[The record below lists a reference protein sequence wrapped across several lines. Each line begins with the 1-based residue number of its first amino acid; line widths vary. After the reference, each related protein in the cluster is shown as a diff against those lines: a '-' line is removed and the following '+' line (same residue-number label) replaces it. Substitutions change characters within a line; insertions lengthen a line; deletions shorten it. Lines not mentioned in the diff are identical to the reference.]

1 MKKVLFIILS
11 FILFLSLFSCNNNEI
26 NIEPDTFSED
36 ITISYLGPKG
46 TYTEEASELFFN
58 NKGTYKPYE
67 NVKLAV
73 EALINNE
80 ANYSV
85 IPQENT
91 IGGAVIDYIDIV
103 IEKEELSVV
112 GEIELPITQN
122 LLVYNGAKLSD
133 IKKVY
138 SHKQGILQGA
148 DYIKE
153 NLKDVEVVEVSST
166 AEGAR
171 LVSEAKDKSVA
182 AIASLSAAKLYNLD
196 ILAKSIQKNDNNKTR
211 FYVLSKDKPRETNK
225 DRIAFIAKGNVKEL
239 PNLLKRINEENVN
252 LITIHDR
259 PLKTVLGEYYY
270 LIECSNI
277 TYEKYEKIINNI
289 NFNFRYLGSFNVV

>member
-1 MKKVLFIILS
+1 MKKVWFIIIS
-11 FILFLSLFSCNNNEI
+11 FIFVLSLFGCNNKEI
-26 NIEPDTFSED
+26 VIEPDSFSEN

-46 TYTEEASELFFN
+46 TYTEEASELFFK
-58 NKGTYKPYE
+58 NKGTYNPYE

-80 ANYSV
+80 SDYAV

-103 IEKEELSVV
+103 LEKEELSVV

-122 LLVYNGAKLSD
+122 LLVYNGATLSD

-153 NLKDVEVVEVSST
+153 NLSGVEVVEVSST

-171 LVSEAKDKSVA
+171 LVSVEKDKSVA

-211 FYVLSKDKPRETNK
+211 FYVLSKDKPRESNK
-225 DRIAFIAKGNVKEL
+225 DRIAFIAKGKAKEL
-239 PNLLKRINEENVN
+239 PNLLKRINEENAN

-259 PLKTVLGEYYY
+259 PLKTILGEYYY

-277 TYEKYEKIINNI
+277 TYEKYLKIINDI

>member
-1 MKKVLFIILS
+1 MKKIWILIIT
-11 FILFLSLFSCNNNEI
+11 ILFSITLFSCNNNEI
-26 NIEPDTFSED
+26 KIEPDNFSEN

-46 TYTEEASELFFN
+46 TYTEEASELFFK
-58 NKGTYKPYE
+58 NKGTYNPYE

-80 ANYSV
+80 SDYAV

-103 IEKEELSVV
+103 LEKEELSVV

-153 NLKDVEVVEVSST
+153 NLPGVEVVEVSST

-171 LVSEAKDKSVA
+171 LVSVEKDKSVA
-182 AIASLSAAKLYNLD
+182 AIASISAAKLYNLD

-211 FYVLSKDKPRETNK
+211 FYVLSKDKPREANK
-225 DRIAFIAKGNVKEL
+225 NRISFIAKGNAKEL
-239 PNLLKRINEENVN
+239 PTLLKRINEENAN

-277 TYEKYEKIINNI
+277 TYEKYLKIIDNI